1 MNKLINNQTLKI
13 ALGIIIGITGVL
25 TVIFSILNLA
35 KVESVNP
42 STVLQFLI
50 GVILVV
56 IGTSVSVL
64 AIFSE
69 SPAKPVAFIS
79 AAIVLG
85 LGISLFIQEGV
96 VYSIVGLVFPIV
108 VACFGTL
115 TFILSIVQGIKKTN
129 NKFVLNMILSA
140 GLIAAGVCFAV
151 FNKNKTLQAIIWLLI
166 GFTIIALSI
175 IYIVFTIKGRSFKA
189 KISNSNKSEDIH

>member
-151 FNKNKTLQAIIWLLI
+151 FNKNTTLQAIIWLLI